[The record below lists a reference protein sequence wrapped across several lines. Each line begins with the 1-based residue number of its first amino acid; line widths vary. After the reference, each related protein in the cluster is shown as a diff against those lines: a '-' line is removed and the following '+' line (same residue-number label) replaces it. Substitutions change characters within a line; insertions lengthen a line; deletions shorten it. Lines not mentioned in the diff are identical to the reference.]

1 MMVFVDTS
9 AFLPILNS
17 NDFNHSAASQT
28 WLWLKEE
35 RSRLFSTNYILLE
48 SFALIQNRLGMAAV
62 EDFQESIVPLLEVE
76 WIDETLHEAGVA
88 ALLTADRRRLSLV
101 DCISFIVMRRLNLNV
116 AFAFDRH
123 FEEQGFTLARGL

>member
-1 MMVFVDTS
+1 MVFVDTS

-17 NDFNHSAASQT
+17 NDVDHVAAGQT
-28 WLWLKEE
+28 WSWLKGE

-76 WIDETLHEAGVA
+76 WIDENLHEAGVV

-101 DCISFIVMRRLNLNV
+101 DCTSFIIMRRLNLNV
-116 AFAFDRH
+116 VFAFDRH
-123 FEEQGFTLARGL
+123 FEEQGFTLAGES